1 MSDEPM
7 YVYSMI
13 YVCTLEQKGNKG
25 VEQRVQC
32 ILFHQFMFVIM
43 LYGASDPLLHT
54 LSEYWH
60 EITRAKN
67 MN

>member
-1 MSDEPM
+1 MSALQLEEQLICS
-7 YVYSMI
+7 VAG
-13 YVCTLEQKGNKG
+13 CTSKG

-32 ILFHQFMFVIM
+32 ILFHQSMFVI

-60 EITRAKN
+60 EITGAKN